1 MSGIPEGF
9 HYTEE
14 HEYVREAGSEG
25 EYLVGI
31 TDYAQ
36 GELGDVVF
44 VELPVPGDAF
54 EKMEVFGTIEA
65 VKAVSD
71 LFSPVSGEVIA
82 INEALEEDPALVNSD
97 PYGEGWM
104 IRLRLT
110 DPSEMDDLLTPEA
123 YRSLIEE
130 Q

>member
-1 MSGIPEGF
+1 
-9 HYTEE
+9 
-14 HEYVREAGSEG
+14 
-25 EYLVGI
+25 
-31 TDYAQ
+31 
-36 GELGDVVF
+36 
-44 VELPVPGDAF
+44 
-54 EKMEVFGTIEA
+54 MEVFGTIEA

-71 LFSPVSGEVIA
+71 LFSPISGEVIA
-82 INEALEEDPALVNSD
+82 INETLEEDPALVNSD

-123 YRSLIEE
+123 YRSLIED